1 MVKPDILISTT
12 TEGDYIMNM
21 KIQYNLNAI
30 AIIDIQIQQELVGK
44 ASYKRM
50 AARVRKEAGNYQAE
64 AEAAIFRASTLYTLS
79 V

>member
-1 MVKPDILISTT
+1 MSITIKNTLITLAVS
-12 TEGDYIMNM
+12 
-21 KIQYNLNAI
+21 
-30 AIIDIQIQQELVGK
+30 DIQIQQELVGK

-64 AEAAIFRASTLYTLS
+64 AEAAIFRASTLYSLS

>member
-1 MVKPDILISTT
+1 MNIKTKNTLIT
-12 TEGDYIMNM
+12 
-21 KIQYNLNAI
+21 LAI
-30 AIIDIQIQQELVGK
+30 ADIQLQQELVGK

-64 AEAAIFRASTLYTLS
+64 AEAAIFRASTLYSLS

>member
-1 MVKPDILISTT
+1 
-12 TEGDYIMNM
+12 MNM
-21 KIQYNLNAI
+21 KIQYSLNAI

-64 AEAAIFRASTLYTLS
+64 AEAAIFRASTLYSLS